1 MKGGWWGG
9 GGDDNEI
16 PLREKGKAD
25 MHTRQGG
32 RLDPRGGD
40 QPVQPP
46 QWTRET
52 KRTHKRAESDS
63 LSTLPATVSRDE
75 EQAACSSTFTK
86 ASFSIVLNI

>member
-1 MKGGWWGG
+1 MKGG

-46 QWTRET
+46 QWTHET

-63 LSTLPATVSRDE
+63 LSTLPATVSRLPAPPPS
-75 EQAACSSTFTK
+75 QKPPSA
-86 ASFSIVLNI
+86 LY